1 MTRSR
6 PSNSRSDLG
15 TYERLV
21 RSPGGVKSDSKKEST
36 VEENGRVY
44 FIVKGLGS
52 RDKGIRRNKKK
63 RRETIF
69 SYNGYKQ
76 KE

>member
-1 MTRSR
+1 M
-6 PSNSRSDLG
+6 
-15 TYERLV
+15 
-21 RSPGGVKSDSKKEST
+21 KSDSKKEST